1 MLRKLAFWPKLRII
15 TRKKFYLKMF
25 IRELHFLKL
34 YFKKKQN
41 LQLSPLYKDLD
52 KITIESMDI
61 LIELYMKKRLN
72 LRHIDIKTLELEK
85 LEFKISILNLK
96 IENMK

>member
-1 MLRKLAFWPKLRII
+1 
-15 TRKKFYLKMF
+15 MF

-85 LEFKISILNLK
+85 LEFKISVLNLK

>member
-1 MLRKLAFWPKLRII
+1 
-15 TRKKFYLKMF
+15 MF